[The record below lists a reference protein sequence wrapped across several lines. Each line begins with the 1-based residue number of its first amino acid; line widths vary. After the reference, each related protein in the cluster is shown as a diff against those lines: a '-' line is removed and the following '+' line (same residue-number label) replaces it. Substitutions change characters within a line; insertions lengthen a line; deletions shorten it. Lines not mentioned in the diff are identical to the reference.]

1 MKQLIKCILILLC
14 VFPLQGCSDK
24 EMEPGNS
31 QTLSVDNIENSKEDM
46 QSQEDS
52 TLQQST
58 EEPES
63 YGPVTGD
70 NLLVAQEFASDLL
83 EENFTK
89 LSQAYQYDEV
99 MKAEI
104 TADDTIKTILFYNAE
119 YGKFEKYNEAYA
131 YSIGAYQYVIIPVEC
146 SLNNFNLQIAF
157 DGNGNIT
164 GFNYSEYLTR
174 TTADMGTIPEGVIE
188 TEYTFTSDGY
198 VIPGTFTEPETGSD
212 FPVVILVQGF
222 GSSDR
227 DESIY
232 ENKPFRDI
240 AWALAKEGIASYRYD
255 KRNYLYEVQMKNDT
269 SLTIKDETTDDII
282 AAAGMV
288 KNLED
293 TDPARIFILG
303 HSLGGYVLPGIDKE
317 LSEIS
322 GYIMMSA
329 PAQHMKK
336 YIYEEYDYLAGED
349 ETVTK
354 EEQRQLNALKNQLKQ
369 LEEPEII
376 PDKET
381 IFGAYRDY
389 WVDLDSYYPV
399 KLAKKIKKP
408 VLVLQG
414 ERDYQVT
421 MKQFNIWKK
430 NFEKSENWTFIS
442 YPSLNHFMMAGY
454 GNPTSGEYK
463 VRSHVDHKVTQDI
476 IQFIM
481 GTNQ

>member
-1 MKQLIKCILILLC
+1 MKELVKSILILLC
-14 VFPLQGCSDK
+14 VFSLQGCSNK
-24 EMEPGNS
+24 EMEPAKS
-31 QTLSVDNIENSKEDM
+31 ETVSVDDIENSKENI
-46 QSQEDS
+46 QSQDENAP
-52 TLQQST
+52 QST
-58 EEPES
+58 EEVES
-63 YGPVTGD
+63 YEPVTGD
-70 NLLVAQEFASDLL
+70 NLFVAQEFAGDLL

-104 TADDTIKTILFYNAE
+104 ASEDTIKTILFYNAE
-119 YGKFEKYNEAYA
+119 YGKLEKYHEPYA
-131 YSIGAYQYVIIPVEC
+131 YTIGAYQYVIIPIEC
-146 SLNNFNLQIAF
+146 SLNNYNLQIAF
-157 DGNGNIT
+157 DGNHNIT
-164 GFNYSEYLTR
+164 GFTYSEYLTR
-174 TTADMGTIPEGVIE
+174 TTAKPGTIPEGVTE

-198 VIPGTFTEPETGSD
+198 VIPGTFTAPKAGSNV
-212 FPVVILVQGF
+212 PVVILVQGF
-222 GSSDR
+222 GASDR

-255 KRNYLYEVQMKNDT
+255 KRNYLYEFQMKNDT
-269 SLTIKDETTDDII
+269 SLTIKDETTDDIL

-288 KNLED
+288 KNLEGID
-293 TDPARIFILG
+293 SARIYILG

-317 LSEIS
+317 LSGIA

-336 YIYEEYDYLAGED
+336 YIYQEYEYIAGVD

-354 EEQRQLNALKNQLKQ
+354 EEQSQLEALKNQLKQ
-369 LEEPEII
+369 LEEPEKI
-376 PDKET
+376 PDNVT
-381 IFGAYRDY
+381 ILGAYRDY

-399 KLAKKIKKP
+399 KQAKNIKKP

-421 MKQFNIWKK
+421 MKQFAIWKK
-430 NFEKSENWTFIS
+430 NFNKSENWTFIS

-454 GNPTSGEYK
+454 GNPTLGEYK
-463 VRSHVDHKVTQDI
+463 TRSHVDNKVTQDI

-481 GTNQ
+481 GTSQ